1 MPSQLSGNSY
11 IEDQKLAWLKEPV
24 LAELIGQRTMC
35 LAIGGFVAT
44 HFVFLAIGVPV
55 WTCPL
60 RAGVGIPCPGCGMT
74 RAVAALVRGD
84 WVHSLHLHAFVPL
97 FLPAILLVGVA
108 GFLPEKPRL
117 RLARLVAALERNTG
131 ITALVL
137 MAMLTYWL
145 VRLLLFRETFFAL
158 VR

>member
-35 LAIGGFVAT
+35 LAIGGFVITYIAC
-44 HFVFLAIGVPV
+44 LAVGVRV
-55 WTCPL
+55 WACPL

-84 WVHSLHLHAFVPL
+84 WVHSLQLHAFVPL
-97 FLPAILLVGVA
+97 FLPAILLVGIA
-108 GFLPEKPRL
+108 GFMPDKPRL
-117 RLARLVAALERNTG
+117 RLAYLVAALERRTG
-131 ITALVL
+131 ITAFVL
-137 MAMLTYWL
+137 AAMLVYWL